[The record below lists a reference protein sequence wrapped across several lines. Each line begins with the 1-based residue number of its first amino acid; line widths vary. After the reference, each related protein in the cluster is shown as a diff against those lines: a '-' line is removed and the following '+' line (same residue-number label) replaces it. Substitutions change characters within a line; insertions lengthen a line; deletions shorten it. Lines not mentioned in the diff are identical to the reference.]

1 MALRLKVLLTSLS
14 SLRQYQTRGTPAATR
29 ILNSAV
35 SEQSRKLSTAEP
47 PSYEEFNVQ
56 DKDDFIE
63 RVLKSPVPIMVDFHA
78 SWCKPCHALA
88 PRLQEVISE
97 RPGRVQ
103 LAKIDVDEH
112 GDLAMEYDVSS
123 IPKVIMFKEGK
134 VAGEFIGLMEKDKI
148 ESFVDRLT
156 L

>member
-1 MALRLKVLLTSLS
+1 MYHQGNLGALS
-14 SLRQYQTRGTPAATR
+14 SWCR
-29 ILNSAV
+29 
-35 SEQSRKLSTAEP
+35 RKHLH
-47 PSYEEFNVQ
+47 
-56 DKDDFIE
+56 
-63 RVLKSPVPIMVDFHA
+63 LKPFFFFCYH

-88 PRLQEVISE
+88 PRLQEVIAE

-112 GDLAMEYDVSS
+112 TDLAMEYDVSS